1 MTSTP
6 DATPADRGEL
16 LILNG
21 PNLNLL
27 GTREPA
33 IYGSDTLDDV
43 ARLSIAAANAAGF
56 SAECIQSNHEGDLV
70 DAIHS
75 ARGTA
80 VGIIINAGAYTHT
93 SVAIRDAIAGVEL
106 PAVEVHISNVHK
118 REEFRHHSYLSP
130 VCDAVIVG
138 AGTHGYVL
146 AVSYLDKV
154 LA

>member
-1 MTSTP
+1 MTSTT
-6 DATPADRGEL
+6 DASDRGEL
-16 LILNG
+16 LVLNG

-33 IYGSDTLDDV
+33 IYGSATLDDV
-43 ARLSIAAANAAGF
+43 ANLTIAAAQAAGF
-56 SAECIQSNHEGDLV
+56 SAECIQSNHEGDLI
-70 DAIHS
+70 DAIHA

-93 SVAIRDAIAGVEL
+93 SVAIRDALVAAEL

-118 REEFRHHSYLSP
+118 REEFRHHSYLSG

-138 AGTHGYVL
+138 AGIHGYEL

>member
-1 MTSTP
+1 MIKPMTSST
-6 DATPADRGEL
+6 ADRGAL

-33 IYGSDTLDDV
+33 IYGTETLDDV
-43 ARLSIAAANAAGF
+43 ASRTIAAAESLGF
-56 SAECIQSNHEGDLV
+56 TAECIQSNHEGDLV
-70 DAIHS
+70 DAIHA

-93 SVAIRDAIAGVEL
+93 SVAIRDALVGVEL
-106 PAVEVHISNVHK
+106 PAVEVHISNVHQ
-118 REEFRHHSYLSP
+118 REEFRHHSYLSA

-138 AGTHGYVL
+138 AGIYGYEM
-146 AVSYLDKV
+146 AVSYLDKK
-154 LA
+154 LP